1 LATVLII
8 DDDIGLLGR
17 LSTQLVEAGYSVLK
31 SSEIASA
38 ETLWSEQRPDMVLL
52 EVKTGRG
59 EGWRLLSEFSVQTP
73 VIVVSAEGREEDT
86 VRGLEAGAADYIAKP
101 YRSNE
106 LLARIRLRLNGHA
119 APPPAVRAVAAPEP
133 PQGASSAETTGLSG
147 AAPASGSV
155 LMAETEEM
163 ASLRE
168 EQSTSQEPPP
178 VPDDETALGDA
189 LRTERQRRRMT
200 LVQAENELHIR
211 MWYLQ
216 AMEEGRFT
224 LLPRGPMA
232 EQMLRTYASY
242 LDMQLPWVLEQ
253 YQRHYSSNQIEPL
266 PVFSGS
272 ERRFTVPRWVIWAA
286 AVVLAL
292 VVSGTAI
299 ALLDPDGVQNIGENL
314 RGLFL
319 FEGEVAPPALEP
331 TATPSPGSTTT
342 TPPPTATPSPEP
354 PPPTATPEPTPTAPP
369 PLAPN
374 INGAQPD

>member
-8 DDDIGLLGR
+8 DDDIALLGR
-17 LSTQLVEAGYSVLK
+17 LSTQLAEAGYHVLK
-31 SSEIASA
+31 SSEIAAA
-38 ETLWSEQRPDMVLL
+38 ETLWSEQRPDLVLL

-59 EGWRLLSEFSVQTP
+59 EGWRLLSEFVAQTP

-86 VRGLEAGAADYIAKP
+86 VRGLESGAADYIAKP

-119 APPPAVRAVAAPEP
+119 APPPAPSAAAAPK
-133 PQGASSAETTGLSG
+133 
-147 AAPASGSV
+147 AAPPNATAEQPADGSV
-155 LMAETEEM
+155 FMTETEEM
-163 ASLRE
+163 AHLRE
-168 EQSTSQEPPP
+168 AHSTPQEPPDA
-178 VPDDETALGDA
+178 PDDETALGDA
-189 LRTERQRRRMT
+189 LRTERQRRRIT

-253 YQRHYSSNQIEPL
+253 YQRHYSTNQIEPL

-272 ERRFTVPRWVIWAA
+272 ERRFTVPRWLIWAA

-299 ALLDPDGVQNIGENL
+299 AMLDPGGVQEMGETL
-314 RGLFL
+314 RGLVT
-319 FEGEVAPPALEP
+319 FEGEAAPPPLESTP
-331 TATPSPGSTTT
+331 TPTPAAPSTTS
-342 TPPPTATPSPEP
+342 PPTATPSPVP
-354 PPPTATPEPTPTAPP
+354 PTPTATLEPTPTPRP
-369 PLAPN
+369 PLTPN

>member
-1 LATVLII
+1 
-8 DDDIGLLGR
+8 
-17 LSTQLVEAGYSVLK
+17 
-31 SSEIASA
+31 
-38 ETLWSEQRPDMVLL
+38 
-52 EVKTGRG
+52 
-59 EGWRLLSEFSVQTP
+59 
-73 VIVVSAEGREEDT
+73 
-86 VRGLEAGAADYIAKP
+86 
-101 YRSNE
+101 
-106 LLARIRLRLNGHA
+106 
-119 APPPAVRAVAAPEP
+119 
-133 PQGASSAETTGLSG
+133 
-147 AAPASGSV
+147 
-155 LMAETEEM
+155 
-163 ASLRE
+163 
-168 EQSTSQEPPP
+168 
-178 VPDDETALGDA
+178 
-189 LRTERQRRRMT
+189 
-200 LVQAENELHIR
+200 

-232 EQMLRTYASY
+232 EQMLRTYATY

-319 FEGEVAPPALEP
+319 FEGEVAPPALES
-331 TATPSPGSTTT
+331 TATPTPGSATA
-342 TPPPTATPSPEP
+342 TPPPTATPSPA
-354 PPPTATPEPTPTAPP
+354 PTPTPTPEPTPTTPP

>member
-1 LATVLII
+1 
-8 DDDIGLLGR
+8 
-17 LSTQLVEAGYSVLK
+17 
-31 SSEIASA
+31 
-38 ETLWSEQRPDMVLL
+38 MVLL

-106 LLARIRLRLNGHA
+106 LLARVRLRLNGHA

-314 RGLFL
+314 RGLFT

>member
-1 LATVLII
+1 
-8 DDDIGLLGR
+8 
-17 LSTQLVEAGYSVLK
+17 
-31 SSEIASA
+31 
-38 ETLWSEQRPDMVLL
+38 VLL

-59 EGWRLLSEFSVQTP
+59 EGWRLLAAFAPQTP

-86 VRGLEAGAADYIAKP
+86 VRGLESGASDYIAKP

-119 APPPAVRAVAAPEP
+119 APTPPARRAAIAPAPAEATPPDESTEP
-133 PQGASSAETTGLSG
+133 P
-147 AAPASGSV
+147 AAPANGSV

-163 ASLRE
+163 AQLRE
-168 EQSTSQEPPP
+168 EHSTPQETPA

-189 LRTERQRRRMT
+189 LRTERQRRRIT
-200 LVQAENELHIR
+200 LVQAENKLHIR

-224 LLPRGPMA
+224 LLPRGAMA

-242 LDMQLPWVLEQ
+242 LDMQLPWVMEQ
-253 YQRHYSSNQIEPL
+253 YQRHYSTNQIEPL

-299 ALLDPDGVQNIGENL
+299 AWLDPDGVQNIGDSL
-314 RGLFL
+314 RGLMT
-319 FEGEVAPPALEP
+319 FEGEEAPPALER
-331 TATPSPGSTTT
+331 TATPSAAPATPTA
-342 TPPPTATPSPEP
+342 TPPPTATPTPQ
-354 PPPTATPEPTPTAPP
+354 PTLTPTPQP

-374 INGAQPD
+374 INNALPD

>member
-59 EGWRLLSEFSVQTP
+59 EGWRLLSEFSAQTP

-86 VRGLEAGAADYIAKP
+86 VRGLEAGASDYIAKP

-106 LLARIRLRLNGHA
+106 LLARVRLRLNGHA

-133 PQGASSAETTGLSG
+133 PKSAPSAEATGPSG
-147 AAPASGSV
+147 AAPANGSV

-168 EQSTSQEPPP
+168 EQSTPQELPPA
-178 VPDDETALGDA
+178 PDDETALGDA
-189 LRTERQRRRMT
+189 LRTERQRRRRT

-232 EQMLRTYASY
+232 EQMLRTYATY

-286 AVVLAL
+286 AVALAL

-299 ALLDPDGVQNIGENL
+299 ALLDPGGVQNIGENL

-331 TATPSPGSTTT
+331 TATPSPGSATA

-354 PPPTATPEPTPTAPP
+354 PPPTPEPTPTAPP

>member
-17 LSTQLVEAGYSVLK
+17 LSTQFVEAGYNVLK

-38 ETLWSEQRPDMVLL
+38 ETLWNEQRPDMVLL

-59 EGWRLLSEFSVQTP
+59 EGWRLLSEFSAQTP

-106 LLARIRLRLNGHA
+106 LLARVRLRLNGHA
-119 APPPAVRAVAAPEP
+119 APPPAARAVAAPEP
-133 PQGASSAETTGLSG
+133 ARAASSAEATGSSH
-147 AAPASGSV
+147 AAPASSSV

-168 EQSTSQEPPP
+168 EQRTPQEPPP
-178 VPDDETALGDA
+178 EPDDETALGDA
-189 LRTERQRRRMT
+189 LRTARQRRRRT

-232 EQMLRTYASY
+232 EQMLRTYATY

-319 FEGEVAPPALEP
+319 FEGEVAPPALES
-331 TATPSPGSTTT
+331 TATPTPGSATA
-342 TPPPTATPSPEP
+342 TPPPTATPSPA
-354 PPPTATPEPTPTAPP
+354 PTPTPSPEPTPTTPP

>member
-17 LSTQLVEAGYSVLK
+17 LSTQFVEAGYNVLK

-38 ETLWSEQRPDMVLL
+38 ETLWNEQRPDMVLL

-59 EGWRLLSEFSVQTP
+59 EGWRLLSEFSAQTP

-106 LLARIRLRLNGHA
+106 LLARVRLRLNGHA
-119 APPPAVRAVAAPEP
+119 APPPAARAVAAPEP
-133 PQGASSAETTGLSG
+133 VRAASSAEATGSSH
-147 AAPASGSV
+147 AAPASSSV

-168 EQSTSQEPPP
+168 EQRTPQEPPP
-178 VPDDETALGDA
+178 EPDDETALGDA
-189 LRTERQRRRMT
+189 LRTARQRRRRT

-232 EQMLRTYASY
+232 EQMLRTYATY

-319 FEGEVAPPALEP
+319 FEGEVAPPALES
-331 TATPSPGSTTT
+331 TATPTPGSATA
-342 TPPPTATPSPEP
+342 TPPPTATPSPA
-354 PPPTATPEPTPTAPP
+354 PTLTPEPTPTTPP
-369 PLAPN
+369 PLTPN
-374 INGAQPD
+374 INGVQPD